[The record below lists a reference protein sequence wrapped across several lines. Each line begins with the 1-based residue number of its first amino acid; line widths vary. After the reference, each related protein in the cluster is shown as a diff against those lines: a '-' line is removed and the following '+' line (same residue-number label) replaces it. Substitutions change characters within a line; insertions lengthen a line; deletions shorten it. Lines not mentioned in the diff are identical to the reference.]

1 MENIRPIVW
10 VLMGTSFMA
19 IIGVLVMYRMELF
32 GASERFITNTKLFY
46 TVLAVAS
53 WVILMTTPDRKDG
66 LKDNEIFQAMQQN
79 CEFVGLKL
87 PEGSSMSKGGI
98 ATFNCDGKQADVSLS
113 GKAFKQQLQTMVD
126 TTKLANL

>member
-66 LKDNEIFQAMQQN
+66 LKDNEVFQAMHSVHASSCSRKN
-79 CEFVGLKL
+79 DLASAL
-87 PEGSSMSKGGI
+87 GSGY
-98 ATFNCDGKQADVSLS
+98 Q
-113 GKAFKQQLQTMVD
+113 
-126 TTKLANL
+126 

>member
-1 MENIRPIVW
+1 MVYAIFGGVGFFIV
-10 VLMGTSFMA
+10 MA
-19 IIGVLVMYRMELF
+19 TPEL
-32 GASERFITNTKLFY
+32 
-46 TVLAVAS
+46 
-53 WVILMTTPDRKDG
+53 KDG
-66 LKDNEIFQAMQQN
+66 LKDKEIFQAMQQN

-98 ATFNCDGKQADVSLS
+98 ATFNCDGNQADVSLS